1 MQTTEK
7 AVAVLADPPYRGFGG
22 EKHYDTMS
30 LDDIKAMPVADLVRQ
45 DSWCFLWI
53 PNSLTLEIG
62 PSILRAWGFEP
73 APQFI
78 TWFKHNHLG
87 TGTPLRNST
96 EQLLVGRRGKPE
108 VFFRGQP
115 THLIAPRG
123 KHSEKPAETV
133 ALVERLVGPDGLIFE
148 LFARVRPSSTRFRV
162 WGAEVESDFVIPG
175 YPVTS
180 DFTSVEIHQ

>member
-1 MQTTEK
+1 MQTNQK
-7 AVAVLADPPYRGFGG
+7 AIAVLADPAYRGFGA

-30 LDDIKAMPVADLVRQ
+30 IEDIKAMPISGLVRD

-53 PNSLTLEIG
+53 PNSLALETG
-62 PSILRAWGFEP
+62 PAILRAWGFEP

-96 EQLLVGRRGKPE
+96 EQLLIGRRGKPE
-108 VFFRGQP
+108 IYFRGQP

-123 KHSEKPAETV
+123 AHSEKPAEQV
-133 ALVERLVGPDGLIFE
+133 AIIERLVGEEGLIFE
-148 LFARVRPSSTRFRV
+148 LFARRRPSSARWRV
-162 WGAEVESDFVIPG
+162 WGAEVASDFVVPG

-180 DFTSVEIHQ
+180 DFTSVEVH